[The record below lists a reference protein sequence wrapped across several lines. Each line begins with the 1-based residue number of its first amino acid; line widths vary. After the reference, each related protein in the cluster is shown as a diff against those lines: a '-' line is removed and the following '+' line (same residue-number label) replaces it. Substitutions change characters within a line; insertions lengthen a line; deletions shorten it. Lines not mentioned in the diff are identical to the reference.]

1 MSITPEYAEEVLVEQ
16 REAEEAEAASQGRL
30 PPGEDLTEDEVAEA
44 RLAEEE
50 THH

>member
-16 REAEEAEAASQGRL
+16 REAEEAEAASQGL

-44 RLAEEE
+44 RQAEEE